1 MTEHVGEFVYNK
13 KDLIGHGAFA
23 VVFKGHHRKKED
35 FVVAIKVIAKKNL
48 SKTQNLL
55 AKEIKILKELHHENV
70 VSLFDCQETS
80 NNVFLVMEYCNGG
93 DLADYLREKGTLSE
107 DTIHIFLRQIASAM
121 YTLQSKGVVHRDL
134 KPQNLLL
141 HHTGMTTPSPSEI
154 KIKIADFG
162 FARFLP
168 GEMMAATLC
177 GSPMYMAPEVI
188 MSKAYDAKADL
199 WSVGTIVYQCLTG
212 KAPFQANSPQQLKKF
227 YEKNKV
233 VSPNIPAGTSN
244 HLKDLLVGLLRRN
257 PRDRLDFGEFFSHAF
272 LTGRVPRSA
281 STPVA
286 VPAYQRKHSNSSN
299 GTRSPSYSPNFG
311 AEALG
316 DIRVDLLPR
325 MTPPR
330 DPTGMSPQDPPTIMN
345 ISSSGNNSSGQHS
358 SPGVYPPT
366 QDDELAAEGFVL
378 VPSNPETPRFQ
389 QQRNPSDPLFPFY
402 SQSPPRPSSSP
413 SSPSPPSSR
422 TPKRATFT
430 VGSPYSTS
438 PASPASP
445 LAQPPAFRSP
455 SSSPS
460 SAESPPIEMPIRK
473 RTNSSP
479 GRLPRKEPSTS
490 PRQIPRSGTLPGGVG
505 SKQVPSRKSPSPIQS
520 GLTEGANARKQQNS
534 TPTPKLSFSK
544 SPTSSPGALK
554 HGSQESSPTLQ
565 KEVASQFSAKGSATP
580 LTAAV
585 QAMNE
590 QAQGSDLN
598 AGLNQPA
605 FAGFSSTNMNKG
617 LTHPAAGTIRR
628 ALSNIEPLVSK
639 DTSPILTALA
649 CQSNVGMGVPITDL
663 SEPGAE
669 NKQMIRVHSCPAILA
684 MGLPRKTNTL
694 LTTPGFQLGMGT
706 AAPLY
711 RRNSGGGYAPIKS
724 PPLSSSPTSLP
735 TIPGSP
741 TKTSHSK
748 DQALDPDMEMK
759 PIRGLFTVGSSSP
772 LDSNTAGI
780 FGSPGKNLQNRK
792 LSTGEKP
799 AVVSQGTKV
808 TWGFRDSSPP
818 KQLMVSKETEAL
830 SPDMEG
836 PIALIAPELPEDTL
850 MDTEHTEGV
859 RKLNFVLS
867 LVGAILEVVSARGTP
882 FTILAESVAI
892 KQNESFLADQIG
904 LKSDEL
910 RKMEQL
916 VLYVKALRAL
926 NLSLLFA
933 KGEISVGHLKRS
945 NAVKNVLNDLNSLYH
960 QCLEKASELKQ
971 LIEPGVQTLDGKA
984 MTVSAD
990 RLMYHYA
997 MEQCQNAALDELFGN
1012 PKECKKKYET
1022 AQVLLQGLEEDA
1034 HTDDDRQLLRKYK
1047 IAVDKRLT
1055 CISRTR
1061 SRKSSQSSNH
1071 GVNAW

>member
-1 MTEHVGEFVYNK
+1 MAEQVGEFVYKK

-23 VVFKGHHRKKED
+23 VVFKGHHKKKED

-80 NNVFLVMEYCNGG
+80 NSVFLVMEYCNGG

-121 YTLQSKGVVHRDL
+121 CTLQSKGVVHRDL

-141 HHTGMTTPSPSEI
+141 HHSGITTPSPSQI
-154 KIKIADFG
+154 KVKIADFG

-227 YEKNKV
+227 YEKSKII
-233 VSPNIPAGTSN
+233 SPNIPAGTSKN
-244 HLKDLLVGLLRRN
+244 LKDLLIGLLRRN
-257 PRDRLDFGEFFSHAF
+257 PKDRLDFSEFFTHPF
-272 LTGRVPRSA
+272 LTGRVPRST

-286 VPAYQRKHSNSSN
+286 VPYHQRKHSSSPHM
-299 GTRSPSYSPNFG
+299 TRSPSYSPNFG

-316 DIRVDLLPR
+316 DIRDDLLSH

-330 DPTGMSPQDPPTIMN
+330 DLTKLSPQDPPTVMN
-345 ISSSGNNSSGQHS
+345 ISSSGNSPSPQHG
-358 SPGVYPPT
+358 SPRVYTPGST
-366 QDDELAAEGFVL
+366 QDDELAPEGFVL
-378 VPSNPETPRFQ
+378 VPSNPETRCQ

-402 SQSPPRPSSSP
+402 SHSPPRNSRVPHTPSLP
-413 SSPSPPSSR
+413 ISR

-438 PASPASP
+438 PTSPASP
-445 LAQPPAFRSP
+445 SMRPVALHSP
-455 SSSPS
+455 MSPPS
-460 SAESPPIEMPIRK
+460 SAESLPIEMPVR
-473 RTNSSP
+473 RRRSSSP
-479 GRLPRKEPSTS
+479 GPHSCLPSTS
-490 PRQIPRSGTLPGGVG
+490 PVPIPRSSTVSGGLG
-505 SKQVPSRKSPSPIQS
+505 NRQVPVRKTPSPTKHALS
-520 GLTEGANARKQQNS
+520 VGATTRQRQNS
-534 TPTPKLSFSK
+534 APRLSVGK
-544 SPTSSPGALK
+544 SPTSGSASVKSFNRENSPLPNK
-554 HGSQESSPTLQ
+554 EGSQ
-565 KEVASQFSAKGSATP
+565 FSATP

-590 QAQGSDLN
+590 QAQASN
-598 AGLNQPA
+598 VPAGLNQQA
-605 FAGFSSTNMNKG
+605 FSGFSSTNMNKG
-617 LTHPAAGTIRR
+617 LAHPGTIRR
-628 ALSNIEPLVSK
+628 ALSNIEHLVTK

-649 CQSNVGMGVPITDL
+649 YQSNAGMGVPITDL

-669 NKQMIRVHSCPAILA
+669 DKQMIRVHSCPAILA
-684 MGLPRKTNTL
+684 MGLPRKGGPL
-694 LTTPGFQLGMGT
+694 LSSAAFQLGAGS
-706 AAPLY
+706 AAPMY
-711 RRNSGGGYAPIKS
+711 RRHSGGGSIPLRGKS
-724 PPLSSSPTSLP
+724 PPPSPSSLP

-741 TKTSHSK
+741 TKTSHSNES
-748 DQALDPDMEMK
+748 ALDPDKEMK
-759 PIRGLFTVGSSSP
+759 PLKGLFTVGSSSP
-772 LDSNTAGI
+772 LDNDTVGI
-780 FGSPGKNLQNRK
+780 FSSPGQNAQTK
-792 LSTGEKP
+792 KMSIGEKP
-799 AVVSQGTKV
+799 AVVNQGTKV
-808 TWGFRDSSPP
+808 TWGFGESSSPKSS
-818 KQLMVSKETEAL
+818 KQIVVAKETEVS

-850 MDTEHTEGV
+850 LDTEHTEGV
-859 RKLNFVLS
+859 RKLNYVVS
-867 LVGAILEVVSARGTP
+867 LVDAILEVVSARGTP
-882 FTILAESVAI
+882 FTVLAESIAI
-892 KQNESFLADQIG
+892 RQNESFLGDQIG

-916 VLYVKALRAL
+916 VLFVKALRAL

-933 KGEISVGHLKRS
+933 QGEIRIGHLKPS
-945 NAVKNVLNDLNSLYH
+945 NAVKNVLNDLNGRYH

-971 LIEPGVQTLDGKA
+971 LVEPRIQTLDGKA

-1012 PKECKKKYET
+1012 SKECKKKYET

-1034 HTDDDRQLLRKYK
+1034 HTDDDKHLLQKYK
-1047 IAVDKRLT
+1047 TAVDKRLT
-1055 CISRTR
+1055 CISRLRPRRTSQNNTR
-1061 SRKSSQSSNH
+1061 
-1071 GVNAW
+1071 GVSAWQ